1 MKNVVERVVTLLL
14 TFTLVMEVL
23 EILMEILV
31 REVGDLQERLVEIMA
46 LVV

>member
-1 MKNVVERVVTLLL
+1 MKNVVEKVVTLLL

-23 EILMEILV
+23 ETLMEILV
-31 REVGDLQERLVEIMA
+31 REVGDLQERLVEIVA